1 LTQFGIAKKK
11 RRIIQDMTNGE
22 ALNDELLNK
31 RQEQSKVNN
40 LGLLKLIALRK
51 KETKNEIKNCT

>member
-1 LTQFGIAKKK
+1 
-11 RRIIQDMTNGE
+11 MTNGE

>member
-1 LTQFGIAKKK
+1 
-11 RRIIQDMTNGE
+11 MTNGE

-40 LGLLKLIALRK
+40 LGLLKLMAICK
-51 KETKNEIKNCT
+51 MKNKNIENTEWAEKVQLS